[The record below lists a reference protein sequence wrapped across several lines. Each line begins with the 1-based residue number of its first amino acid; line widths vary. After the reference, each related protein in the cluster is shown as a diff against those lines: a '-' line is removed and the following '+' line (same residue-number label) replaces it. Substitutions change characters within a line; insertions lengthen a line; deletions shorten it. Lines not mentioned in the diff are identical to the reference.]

1 MCEKMNVT
9 EERCGEEE
17 GEEGPGDSIYRDRQ
31 IAESRIK
38 KKDKGRRKRQRMR
51 QADE

>member
-1 MCEKMNVT
+1 MG
-9 EERCGEEE
+9 RRRGR
-17 GEEGPGDSIYRDRQ
+17 GGPGDSIYRDRQ